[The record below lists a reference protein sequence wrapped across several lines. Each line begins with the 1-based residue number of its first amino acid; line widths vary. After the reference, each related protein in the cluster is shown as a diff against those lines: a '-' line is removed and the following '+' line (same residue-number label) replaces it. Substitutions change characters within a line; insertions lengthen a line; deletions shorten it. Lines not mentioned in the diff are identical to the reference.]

1 MSSPYCNQCPRQC
14 NSPRGENPSGYCR
27 APATLRIARAA
38 LHPWEEPPVSGIRG
52 SGTVFFAGC
61 SLRCVFCQNKKISRG
76 ASGRVYSEDEL
87 IRSVLE
93 LRDKGAHNINLVTP
107 THYVSALVRVLEK
120 VKPLLRIPVVWN
132 SGGYESV
139 ESLKRLEGLVD
150 VYLPDLKYYSP
161 ELSER
166 YSAAPDYF
174 AVASKAIA
182 EMYRQTGDVVL
193 VSETATDKDG
203 EEKQAELIKKGV
215 IVRHLVLP
223 SCRKDSVRVVEELAK
238 IVPSHG
244 VRLSLMRQFTPDFVD
259 KEAYPELARR
269 VTSFEYDSVVK
280 RAGELGFDG
289 YVQDAAS
296 ASAAYTPDFE

>member
-1 MSSPYCNQCPRQC
+1 MEVKRACSDCPRGC
-14 NSPRGENPSGYCR
+14 GANRSERTGFCGVTEDMYISR
-27 APATLRIARAA
+27 VA

-87 IRSVLE
+87 IRSMLE
-93 LRDKGAHNINLVTP
+93 LCDKGAHNINLVTP
-107 THYVSALVRVLEK
+107 THYVSALARVLEK

-203 EEKQAELIKKGV
+203 EEKRAELIKKGV

-223 SCRKDSVRVVEELAK
+223 SCRKDSVRVVEELVIFSA
-238 IVPSHG
+238 ITS
-244 VRLSLMRQFTPDFVD
+244 
-259 KEAYPELARR
+259 RR
-269 VTSFEYDSVVK
+269 VC
-280 RAGELGFDG
+280 
-289 YVQDAAS
+289 
-296 ASAAYTPDFE
+296 